1 VRYWAFKFENPE
13 YEDLYEGA
21 VNKYYDGYYKDG
33 ELYGKSAQSYGITL
47 DVYAEYVRETSGLSK
62 KEDIM
67 YIINTLPLS
76 KEQKDA
82 LYYLNG
88 WAKSTIREAPWR

>member
-1 VRYWAFKFENPE
+1 MTNIFARTT
-13 YEDLYEGA
+13 LH
-21 VNKYYDGYYKDG
+21 NKYYDGSYDKDG
-33 ELYGKSAQSYGITL
+33 ELYCEGAQSYGISL
-47 DVYAEYVRETSGLSK
+47 DIYAEYVREKSGLTK

-67 YIINTLPLS
+67 YIINTLPLT

-88 WAKSTIREAPWR
+88 WAKSTRHEAPWR